1 MGVARARGDRR
12 IGEKV
17 GEGRE
22 GEGLLVERRF
32 GGEIL
37 VKVGFCLG
45 RRMRI
50 GEIKRGGEIKRE
62 RGGEIGQ

>member
-1 MGVARARGDRR
+1 MGVAREGGDRR

-22 GEGLLVERRF
+22 REGLFGELCF

-45 RRMRI
+45 RRIRI
-50 GEIKRGGEIKRE
+50 GVINRE
-62 RGGEIGQ
+62 RGGRDI